1 MKDQGYES
9 FYSNKSASP
18 EGVCLFWKSDEFELK
33 QKRDYPLNGALLD
46 KDETLFK
53 DLQAAIE
60 SCKPIKKNPNKTGNN
75 TPKQPEVN
83 HQQKPEFG
91 EKGGE
96 KQVKLETSEPKV
108 SFSTFIK
115 ETYNTGICLGWT
127 ESKRKINSRVA
138 TCSSSSF
145 IKT

>member
-1 MKDQGYES
+1 MKDEGYES

-33 QKRDYPLNGALLD
+33 QKRDYPINGALLD
-46 KDETLFK
+46 KDESLFK
-53 DLQAAIE
+53 DLQEAIE

-75 TPKQPEVN
+75 PTPKPEVN
-83 HQQKPEFG
+83 NQNQQKPEFG

-108 SFSTFIK
+108 TFSTFI
-115 ETYNTGICLGWT
+115 T
-127 ESKRKINSRVA
+127 V
-138 TCSSSSF
+138 
-145 IKT
+145 